1 MAKKHVR
8 RKRTTRDRWT
18 GLSTA
23 PGTVDAD
30 PTLPPGKL
38 HAIAYDAGSCVERT
52 VESIAELDSLRAGGK
67 ILWLDV
73 TGLGDARLIEAIGAR
88 FRMHPLAL
96 EDVVHVHQ
104 RAKVEEYD
112 TGLFVVARMPH
123 IEDGQL
129 VDLEQVS
136 IFLGEDFVLTFQ
148 ERSGDCF
155 DPLRERMRH
164 AKGRV
169 RRSGA
174 DYLAYALLDAVIDAY
189 FPLAEQFGERLESVE
204 DNLLEDPTPDAPKEL
219 HALRRELLAARRAIW
234 PLREALNHL
243 MRTEQGR
250 LTAETRIYLRDA
262 YDHTIRLA
270 ELIDSH
276 RELAAGLME
285 LYLSS
290 VSNRMNEVMKVLTI
304 ISTIFIP
311 LSFVAGV
318 YGMNFDPD
326 TSPFNMPELRARF
339 GYPFAMGLMALI
351 SGGLLVFFRRRRWI

>member
-1 MAKKHVR
+1 MD
-8 RKRTTRDRWT
+8 T
-18 GLSTA
+18 
-23 PGTVDAD
+23 D
-30 PTLPPGKL
+30 PSLLPGKI
-38 HAIAYDAGSCVERT
+38 HAIAYDERSFVEHT
-52 VESIAELDSLRAGGK
+52 LDSVREIDALLAPGK
-67 ILWLDV
+67 VLWVDV

-88 FRMHPLAL
+88 FQIHPLAL

-104 RAKVEEYD
+104 RAKVEEYA

-123 IEDGQL
+123 VHEGRL
-129 VDLEQVS
+129 ADLEQVS
-136 IFLGEDFVLTFQ
+136 VFMGDGFVVTFQ

-155 DPLRERMRH
+155 EPLRERVRH
-164 AKGRV
+164 AKGKV

-174 DYLAYALLDAVIDAY
+174 DYLTYAILDAVIDAY
-189 FPLAEQFGERLESVE
+189 FPLVEEFGERLETVE
-204 DNLLEDPTPDAPKEL
+204 DALLEDPTPEAPKEL
-219 HALRRELLAARRAIW
+219 HTLRRELLATRRAVW
-234 PLREALNHL
+234 PLREALNQL
-243 MRTEQGR
+243 MRTEHGR
-250 LTAETRIYLRDA
+250 LRPETRIYLRDA

-326 TSPFNMPELRARF
+326 VSPFNMPELRTRY
-339 GYPFAMGLMALI
+339 GYLFAMGGMAMICL
-351 SGGLLVFFRRRRWI
+351 GLLAFFRKRRWI